1 MNNEDFKNVTRV
13 EVIDNRGRAY
23 TKYHVTD
30 VRLDLQDNSRTLK
43 LFVEYKIEDE
53 ISDD

>member
-1 MNNEDFKNVTRV
+1 MNNKEFKNVTRV
-13 EVIDNRGRAY
+13 EVIDNQGRAY

-30 VRLDLQDNSRTLK
+30 VRLDLQDNERTLK
-43 LFVEYKIEDE
+43 IFVEYETEEE